1 MKNTRPTIEKRSDVL
16 DPVDRA
22 LLQLLQED
30 AHLTIKEI
38 AQRLHLTSTPAY
50 ERLRRLER
58 EGYVERYA
66 AIVNRRKVGLALL
79 AFCDVA
85 LKEHNRDFLEHF
97 ERQVKQFSEVVECY
111 HITGE
116 YDYLLKVVVSD
127 MDAYQYFIKEKL
139 ASLENIGRVQSHFV
153 MMEVKNTTALPL

>member
-1 MKNTRPTIEKRSDVL
+1 MEKKSDVL

-22 LLQLLQED
+22 LLQLLQQD
-30 AHLTIKEI
+30 AQLTIKEI

-85 LKEHNRDFLEHF
+85 LKEHNREFLHHF
-97 ERQVKQFSEVVECY
+97 EQQVKQFSEVVECY
-111 HITGE
+111 HVTVE

-127 MDAYQYFIKEKL
+127 MDAYQCFIKEKL